1 MENPQYAEKET
12 AEPVQAA
19 TQEETKKQFDPKAVA
34 FWNELTDEATN
45 NYNEAFKQI
54 IRSDEHVYG
63 DTTYV
68 FRMLN
73 HKDLGKLKKLQAE
86 KVKEDEDWDKYVANY
101 RERAKLLIK
110 DMDDAKFDEGDFYV
124 IENLVT
130 AWSIRASKGFRPLI
144 RK

>member
-1 MENPQYAEKET
+1 MENPQYAEKE
-12 AEPVQAA
+12 ADHPVQAA

-63 DTTYV
+63 DTTYT

-73 HKDLGKLKKLQAE
+73 HKDLGKLKKL
-86 KVKEDEDWDKYVANY
+86 
-101 RERAKLLIK
+101 
-110 DMDDAKFDEGDFYV
+110 
-124 IENLVT
+124 
-130 AWSIRASKGFRPLI
+130 
-144 RK
+144 